1 MPADFVAYEMTSYTT
16 SASMAVGL
24 TARLQFGPKHPL
36 STEEKQTV
44 QFLTVEHRGT
54 VWSNQTYVRQ
64 TAEGKVNVI
73 HEVHL
78 GDGVMSV
85 PSTQQLNPEQHQQV
99 IQAIAQNPTI
109 ASCFK
114 TAVSRSGGTEDPV
127 HVTLPGHEYSLQV
140 SKDDWQASGQTS
152 RTTTAK
158 GTPATSQAHTPV
170 QPTSSLPAAIPS
182 VSTGDT
188 SAIGPP
194 PGFLIL
200 PEDPI

>member
-1 MPADFVAYEMTSYTT
+1 M
-16 SASMAVGL
+16 
-24 TARLQFGPKHPL
+24 
-36 STEEKQTV
+36 
-44 QFLTVEHRGT
+44 
-54 VWSNQTYVRQ
+54 WSNQTYVRQ
-64 TAEGKVNVI
+64 TAEGEANVI

-85 PSTQQLNPEQHQQV
+85 PSTQQLNPEQHQHV

-114 TAVSRSGGTEDPV
+114 TAVSRSGGTEDLV
-127 HVTLPGHEYSLQV
+127 HVTLPGHEFSLHV
-140 SKDDWQASGQTS
+140 PKDDWPASGQTS

-170 QPTSSLPAAIPS
+170 QPTSSLLAAIPS

-188 SAIGPP
+188 LAIGPP

-200 PEDPI
+200 PEDPIEHQAVLQEQIRADGKTLGKTS